1 MADFEKAV
9 EKTLQLEGGYV
20 NDPDDPGGATKYGIT
35 EATARAHGYT
45 GDMRELPLET
55 AKAIYKKSYWDVA
68 RLDEFPSQLIA
79 ENVFDCNVNC
89 GARVGGRLLQEALN
103 LLNVDPSGR
112 QMYPEIYVDGVVGQN
127 TLAALGKALLA
138 RKDMEELIALLFNC
152 LRASRYVDIIRAR
165 PKSRKFMI
173 GWLKHRVWLD
183 VRRRSEK

>member
-9 EKTLQLEGGYV
+9 QKTLSLEGGYV
-20 NDPDDPGGATKYGIT
+20 NDPADPGGATKYGIT

-45 GDMRELPLET
+45 GDMRKLPLEK
-55 AKAIYKKSYWDVA
+55 AKEIYKKSYWDVA
-68 RLDEFPSQLIA
+68 RLDEFLSQPLA

-112 QMYPEIYVDGVVGQN
+112 QMYPEIYVDGVIGPN
-127 TLAALGKALLA
+127 TLATLQKALQC
-138 RKDMEELIALLFNC
+138 RRDMESLIIVLFNC
-152 LRASRYVDIIRAR
+152 LRATRYVDIVRAR
-165 PKSRKFMI
+165 PKSKKFLI

-183 VRRRSEK
+183 VRR